1 MRSPGAALCAKWEG
15 MHKIRGDG
23 LVYAYVCPA
32 GYPTQGRGI
41 VVKDL
46 NVPPITVEEAE
57 RRFDAL
63 IAKYEAAA
71 VKLVKVPLTAN
82 QRGAL
87 GSFCFNVG
95 ETQLR
100 ASTLLR
106 KLNRGDPIEEVAA
119 EFHKW
124 NKAGGR
130 VFAGLT
136 KRRAEEAALFLT

>member
-1 MRSPGAALCAKWEG
+1 MRSPGAQLCAEFEG
-15 MHKIRGDG
+15 MHAIKADG
-23 LVYAYVCPA
+23 LVHAYVCPA

-57 RRFDAL
+57 RRFDVL

-71 VKLVKVPLTAN
+71 ARLVKVPITPN

-87 GSFCFNVG
+87 GSFCFNIG

-106 KLNRGDPIEEVAA
+106 KLNRGDPLEEVAA
-119 EFHKW
+119 EFLKW

-130 VFAGLT
+130 VLAGLT
-136 KRRAEEAALFLT
+136 RRRKAEAALFLR